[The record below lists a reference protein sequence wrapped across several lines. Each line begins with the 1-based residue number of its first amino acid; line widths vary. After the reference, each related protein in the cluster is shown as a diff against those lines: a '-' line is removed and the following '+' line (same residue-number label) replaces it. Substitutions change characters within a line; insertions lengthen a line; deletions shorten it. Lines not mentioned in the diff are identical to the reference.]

1 IEEVSDWG
9 NQRLTGIRIDD
20 DVVRCDVAVVA
31 MGPWSVLAEDWFQ
44 GFRVPL
50 LGTLGSMAFY
60 DRPAGSIHSAIAI
73 SQQDDEGRDVMVT
86 ARADGKVTC
95 LGVQG
100 GHKVLTGQDLRQL
113 NPEDVLPVQEDLEAG
128 RNAFERLSSLTRGE
142 APASIGAGVRSVMTN
157 RAPMIGRIPGYGG
170 TAYVACGHNAYGIL
184 CGPITGKAL
193 AEVRQLQ
200 LLKGRLEYRLEEGQG
215 PSSGWVSVALAGKE
229 LVVRAEE
236 APEESGD
243 EEWEVVGGTN
253 PDGIIVRLRQLEL
266 CEGRLCFE
274 LLSGEGPRRGWVS
287 LRAAG
292 RELVRR
298 RREPEEGATEPLL
311 NTDYMGTLRG
321 ACRGCQRC
329 NLWRF
334 TSLSSIEWGGPD
346 TTTTIDDRRHAYDRK
361 MRGYQEKRRGFSAR
375 CQNCRCPAEEHLDL
389 SGWLCAVQKAA
400 RPFRETYEE
409 AIRKD
414 PAYRHLGRAVG
425 SAKTRTLPRHA
436 TIPAAALEW
445 PVFDAAIYLLS
456 LGFFDPRLH
465 GRTGQGDQGL
475 RDAPGKHLVSVVCP
489 TSEKRHNFH
498 PLLYENFRTQSYE
511 PKELIVVDTGSRPSP
526 FLLDK
531 VQSDSR
537 VIYRHFTVDDSR
549 DTDPMSAVLVNDGL
563 SLVTAEDVKRRR
575 GICFKPKTGWSLGFK
590 RNLCGHLAR
599 GVVIAHF
606 DDDDLYAPDY
616 LSRMVEALFSAFGG
630 QLVVAPALKA
640 AATLSE
646 WHMMEVKEQQ
656 FGFFDP
662 KTDPLVE
669 APMRESFQYGY
680 GFSLVYTKSAWE
692 TVPFPDVEW
701 SEDGEFMGRLQLQ
714 KIPIQLVCSRDC
726 HDGLAA
732 HTHHS
737 DSTSGGEMCGNV
749 RLGYAVPVPDAFR
762 ALLPVARKVALDT
775 NVRRGSQHPLRAEMH
790 RVLDGFGQAPSE
802 VRWHEKELFLKR
814 NPDFGQ
820 RPPATPQYKEWSGQV
835 RGGFGFGLS
844 YRGPW
849 LRVS

>member
-1 IEEVSDWG
+1 
-9 NQRLTGIRIDD
+9 
-20 DVVRCDVAVVA
+20 
-31 MGPWSVLAEDWFQ
+31 
-44 GFRVPL
+44 
-50 LGTLGSMAFY
+50 
-60 DRPAGSIHSAIAI
+60 
-73 SQQDDEGRDVMVT
+73 
-86 ARADGKVTC
+86 
-95 LGVQG
+95 
-100 GHKVLTGQDLRQL
+100 
-113 NPEDVLPVQEDLEAG
+113 
-128 RNAFERLSSLTRGE
+128 
-142 APASIGAGVRSVMTN
+142 
-157 RAPMIGRIPGYGG
+157 
-170 TAYVACGHNAYGIL
+170 
-184 CGPITGKAL
+184 
-193 AEVRQLQ
+193 
-200 LLKGRLEYRLEEGQG
+200 
-215 PSSGWVSVALAGKE
+215 
-229 LVVRAEE
+229 
-236 APEESGD
+236 
-243 EEWEVVGGTN
+243 
-253 PDGIIVRLRQLEL
+253 LRQLEL

-274 LLSGEGPRRGWVS
+274 LVSGEGPRRGWVS
-287 LRAAG
+287 LHAAG

-321 ACRGCQRC
+321 ACRGCQSC

-375 CQNCRCPAEEHLDL
+375 CQNCLCPAEEHLDL
-389 SGWLCAVQKAA
+389 SGWLDAVQKAA

-414 PAYRHLGRAVG
+414 PAYRHLGRAIG

-436 TIPAAALEW
+436 TIPAAALDW
-445 PVFDAAIYLLS
+445 PVSDAAIYLLS

-465 GRTGQGDQGL
+465 GRTGEGDQAL
-475 RDAPGKHLVSVVCP
+475 RKAPGKHLVSVVCP
-489 TSEKRHNFH
+489 TSEKRHGFH

-531 VQSDSR
+531 VQSDPR

-549 DTDPMSAVLVNDGL
+549 DTDPMSAVLVDDGL

-630 QLVVAPALKA
+630 QLVVAPGLKA

-669 APMRESFQYGY
+669 GPMRESFQYGY

-726 HDGLAA
+726 YDGLAA

-749 RLGYAVPVPDAFR
+749 RLGYAVPVPSAFR
-762 ALLPVARKVALDT
+762 ALLPVARKVALDA

-849 LRVS
+849 LRAVMFTCCGRRSQFFGEDFLDLSQFKVAFPRKPLLGLWANGEIGPQAMASAAPEEATRTGRAALQGFTAVFGVFRAPLPSVRRAAALPDDALPLEVGRWLSGRGDEARKQGDIFLKEGDVAAAALNYARAQALSDVPTAEVPRSDRCHIRCQLSSVELKAGRFDKALAYADEALSTEEDNLEARCRRAEAMLSMGRAEEVVRDLKASTCAAPDLTALLEQAEHQVQAART